1 LINAVTQSCPT
12 DDSITIYEAESGGIL
27 DLDKIPPLGCF
38 GIRYLSKLDRR
49 DFKLSPKNQAGV
61 FLGFATL
68 SNSTDGSVLLIGDR
82 RLVMAKETMDFIHN
96 CFPLKEEP
104 SSNSEYA

>member
-1 LINAVTQSCPT
+1 VL
-12 DDSITIYEAESGGIL
+12 
-27 DLDKIPPLGCF
+27 PLGF
-38 GIRYLSKLDRR
+38 VPNKQFFS
-49 DFKLSPKNQAGV
+49 QAGV